1 MTMKQAPDFSL
12 PDQHGQLHTL
22 KDYKDSWLILYFYPQ
37 DETPGCTAEACV
49 FRDGREDL
57 AAVGAEV
64 VGVSA
69 DDVTSH
75 KQFADN
81 HSLNFTILADPEL
94 TAIKAYN
101 SYNVETGRTLRNT
114 FLINPQGQI
123 VREYQEVSP
132 AGHAQQILEDLRK
145 LQA

>member
-1 MTMKQAPDFSL
+1 MKQAPDFSL